1 MPKKTGRRSPGRPK
15 VPVARELLIAKAR
28 SAFAEAGYAGASMAQ
43 IAEQVGIRKSTLFH
57 HVTSKE
63 QLYVEV
69 MEGLLADLESL
80 VLKSMA
86 PETFPDRLDR
96 LGELVSRYL
105 GENPDAARL
114 IVREFAGHG
123 DLVPEG
129 LQVAVGGT
137 IRAIAM
143 FLRLG
148 MDEGKIT
155 VRDPDHLAMSLIGMH
170 LMYWAAPGV
179 SRLIAGDD
187 IFTECAVQARIDEAQ
202 IHARQLC
209 GVEESSDA

>member
-1 MPKKTGRRSPGRPK
+1 MPKKPVRRSPGRPK
-15 VPVARELLIAKAR
+15 VPVAREDLIAKAR
-28 SAFAEAGYAGASMAQ
+28 SAFAEAGYAGASMAH
-43 IAEQVGIRKSTLFH
+43 IASQVGIRKSTLFH

-80 VLKSMA
+80 VLKAMA
-86 PETFPDRLDR
+86 PATFPERLDR
-96 LGELVSRYL
+96 LGELVSGYL

-129 LQVAVGGT
+129 LQIAVGGT
-137 IRAIAM
+137 IRAISV
-143 FLRLG
+143 FLKLG
-148 MDEGKIT
+148 MDEGEIPN
-155 VRDPDHLAMSLIGMH
+155 RDPDHLAMSLIGMH

-179 SRLIAGDD
+179 SRMIAGDD
-187 IFTECAVQARIDEAQ
+187 IFTERAVRERIAQALP
-202 IHARQLC
+202 HARDIC
-209 GVEESSDA
+209 GVRG